1 MTEKDAK
8 KELMRRA
15 LNDNHIIHVGKDGLK
30 DGLYDEIVTQI
41 KRNHLIKIKV
51 LENAGMKTDE
61 IADIVS
67 KKTES
72 VIVDVRGNVITLTDK
87 RSWTSLIQKKF

>member
-15 LNDNHIIHVGKDGLK
+15 LKDNHIIHVGKDGLK
-30 DGLYDEIVTQI
+30 DSLYDEIRTQI

-51 LENAGMKTDE
+51 LENTEIKTDE
-61 IADIVS
+61 IANIVS

-72 VIVDVRGNVITLTDK
+72 VIVDVRGNVIILTDK
-87 RSWTSLIQKKF
+87 RAWTSLIQKKF

>member
-15 LNDNHIIHVGKDGLK
+15 LNDNHIVRVGKDGLK
-30 DGLYDEIVTQI
+30 DGLYDEIITQI

-51 LENAGMKTDE
+51 LENAEMKTGE
-61 IADIVS
+61 IADLVS

-72 VIVDVRGNVITLTDK
+72 VIVDVRGNVIILTDK

>member
-51 LENAGMKTDE
+51 LENAGMKTGE